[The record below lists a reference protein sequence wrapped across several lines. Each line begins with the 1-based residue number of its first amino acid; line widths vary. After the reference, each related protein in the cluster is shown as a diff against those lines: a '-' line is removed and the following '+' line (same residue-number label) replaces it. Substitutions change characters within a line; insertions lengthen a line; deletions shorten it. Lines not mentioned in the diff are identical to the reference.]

1 MKKKKKLKGAERKSK
16 KKELKLAKNTR
27 PKKKNKKKTKSTNEY
42 RKVINKIPSKNGS
55 DFRDVTLYGDAFSSL
70 RARIFLYNSKKILN
84 SDTIAQQTIFQL
96 FAATEKNQRFSFY
109 F

>member
-1 MKKKKKLKGAERKSK
+1 M
-16 KKELKLAKNTR
+16 
-27 PKKKNKKKTKSTNEY
+27 KSTNEY